1 MYIRK
6 EDNSGKILKKIWVLS
21 MAGTIFLSICL
32 LSVFAAIRVLA
43 ASEETVAVEPAVLG
57 VKSKQPAAPTPL
69 IFTEE
74 RQKLIVIDPGHGG
87 VDEGCTNGAVL
98 EKDINLEIARL
109 AEIKLEE
116 LGYRVILTREEDAY
130 ITKEDRV
137 QMANELCADLYISI
151 HQNTY
156 EDPEVAGIET
166 WYDSTGLSKESERLA
181 KLVHYETLLA
191 TEGRARELVDSTELY
206 ITGET
211 QMPSCLIE
219 TGFLSNPEELAL
231 LSEPEYQNE
240 LAEGIVTGIDL
251 YFHPKTMYLT
261 FDDGPSPEHTEKI
274 LDVLKEKNVKATF
287 FMIGEYVERY
297 PEIAKRVAEEG
308 HVIGIHCYRHDYQVL
323 YESVDSYL
331 EDFEK
336 AYDVVKEVTGTEPV
350 FFRFPGG
357 SVNAYNKEITGEIV
371 EVMSEK
377 GFIYYDWN
385 ASLEDAV
392 RKAEPKE
399 LIAYARE
406 TTLGRKK
413 VVMLAH
419 DTVENTALCLS
430 DLIDQFPEYKMDVLR
445 PGIKPIQFPMP
456 ERESTETDL
465 PQSGNN

>member
-6 EDNSGKILKKIWVLS
+6 EDNSSKILKRVWILS
-21 MAGTIFLSICL
+21 MMWTVFLSICL
-32 LSVFAAIRVLA
+32 LSVLAAIRVLA
-43 ASEETVAVEPAVLG
+43 APEETVMAEPAVLG
-57 VKSKQPAAPTPL
+57 VKSEKTTAPAPL
-69 IFTEE
+69 VFTEE
-74 RQKLIVIDPGHGG
+74 KQKLIVIDPGHGG
-87 VDEGCTNGAVL
+87 EDEGCTNGTVL
-98 EKDINLEIARL
+98 EKTINLEIAGL
-109 AEIKLEE
+109 IGKKLEE
-116 LGYRVILTREEDAY
+116 QGYRVVLTRSEDEY

-137 QMANELCADLYISI
+137 KMANELCADLYISI

-166 WYDSTGLSKESERLA
+166 WYDSMGPSKNNERLA

-191 TEGRARELVDSTELY
+191 TEGKARDLVDSTELY
-206 ITGET
+206 ITGKT

-219 TGFLSNPEELAL
+219 TGFLSNPEELEL
-231 LSEPEYQNE
+231 LSDPEYQNK
-240 LAEGIVTGIDL
+240 LAEGIVKGIDL
-251 YFHPKTMYLT
+251 YFYPKTMYLT
-261 FDDGPSPEHTEKI
+261 FDDGPSPEYTEKI

-297 PEIAKRVAEEG
+297 PEIAERVAKEG

-336 AYDVVKEVTGTEPV
+336 AYKVIKEVTGKEPV

-357 SVNAYNKEITGEIV
+357 SVNAYNEEITGEIV
-371 EVMSEK
+371 EVMEER

-445 PGIKPIQFPMP
+445 PGIKPIQFPKP
-456 ERESTETDL
+456 ETDITKEEKEE
-465 PQSGNN
+465 

>member
-6 EDNSGKILKKIWVLS
+6 ENNSGKILRKVWVLS
-21 MAGTIFLSICL
+21 ITGTVFLSICL

-43 ASEETVAVEPAVLG
+43 ASEETIAVEPEVLG
-57 VKSKQPAAPTPL
+57 VKSKQPVAPTPL
-69 IFTEE
+69 IFTE
-74 RQKLIVIDPGHGG
+74 QKQELIVIDPGHGG

-98 EKDINLEIARL
+98 EKDINLEIAKL
-109 AEIKLEE
+109 AETKLEE
-116 LGYRVILTREEDAY
+116 LGYRVILTREEDGY

-137 QMANELCADLYISI
+137 QMANELGADLYVSI

-166 WYDSTGLSKESERLA
+166 WYDSTGLSEESERLA

-231 LSEPEYQNE
+231 LSDPEYQDE

-323 YESVDSYL
+323 YGSVDSYL

-336 AYDVVKEVTGTEPV
+336 AYDVIKEVTGTEPV

-371 EVMSEK
+371 EVMSER

-392 RKAEPKE
+392 RKAEPEE

-419 DTVENTALCLS
+419 DTVGNTALCLG

-445 PGIKPIQFPMP
+445 PGIKPIQFPQP
-456 ERESTETDL
+456 EIEKTEEM
-465 PQSGNN
+465 Q

>member
-6 EDNSGKILKKIWVLS
+6 ENNSGKILRKVWVLS
-21 MAGTIFLSICL
+21 ITGTVFLSICL

-43 ASEETVAVEPAVLG
+43 ASEETIAVEPEVLG
-57 VKSKQPAAPTPL
+57 VKSKQPVAPTPL
-69 IFTEE
+69 IFTE
-74 RQKLIVIDPGHGG
+74 QKQELIVIDPGHGG

-98 EKDINLEIARL
+98 EKNINLEIAKL
-109 AEIKLEE
+109 AETKLEE
-116 LGYRVILTREEDAY
+116 LGYRVILTREEDGY

-137 QMANELCADLYISI
+137 QMANELGADLYVSI

-191 TEGRARELVDSTELY
+191 TEGRTRELVDSTELY

-231 LSEPEYQNE
+231 LSDPEYQDE

-287 FMIGEYVERY
+287 FMIGEYVESY

-323 YESVDSYL
+323 YGSVDSYL

-336 AYDVVKEVTGTEPV
+336 AYDVIKEVTGTEPV

-357 SVNAYNKEITGEIV
+357 SVNAYNQEITGEIV
-371 EVMSEK
+371 EVMSER

-392 RKAEPKE
+392 RKAEPEE

-419 DTVENTALCLS
+419 DTVGNTALCLG

-445 PGIKPIQFPMP
+445 PGIKPIQFPQP
-456 ERESTETDL
+456 ERKKTEEA
-465 PQSGNN
+465 Q

>member
-6 EDNSGKILKKIWVLS
+6 ENNSGKILRKVWVLS
-21 MAGTIFLSICL
+21 ITGTVFLSICL

-43 ASEETVAVEPAVLG
+43 ASEETIAVEPEVLG
-57 VKSKQPAAPTPL
+57 VKSKQPVAPTPL
-69 IFTEE
+69 IFTE
-74 RQKLIVIDPGHGG
+74 QKQELIVIDPGHGG

-98 EKDINLEIARL
+98 EKNINLEIAKL
-109 AEIKLEE
+109 AETKLEE
-116 LGYRVILTREEDAY
+116 LGYRVILTREEDGY

-137 QMANELCADLYISI
+137 QMANELGADLYVSI

-191 TEGRARELVDSTELY
+191 TEGRTRELVDSTELY

-231 LSEPEYQNE
+231 LSDPEYQDE

-323 YESVDSYL
+323 YGSVDSYL

-336 AYDVVKEVTGTEPV
+336 AYDVIKEVTGTEPV

-357 SVNAYNKEITGEIV
+357 SVNAYNQEITGEIV
-371 EVMSEK
+371 EVMSER

-392 RKAEPKE
+392 RKAEPEE

-419 DTVENTALCLS
+419 DTVGNTALCLG

-445 PGIKPIQFPMP
+445 PGIKPIQFPQP
-456 ERESTETDL
+456 ERKKTEEA
-465 PQSGNN
+465 Q